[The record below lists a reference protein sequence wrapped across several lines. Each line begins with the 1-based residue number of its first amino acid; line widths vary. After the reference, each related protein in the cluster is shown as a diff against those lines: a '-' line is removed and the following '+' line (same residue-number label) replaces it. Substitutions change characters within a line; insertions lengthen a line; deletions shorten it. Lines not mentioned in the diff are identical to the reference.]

1 MSKGVKP
8 LPSIGSVLR
17 RRNRGVAGLVA
28 SQPTPATT
36 VVSFVVVIRTRPPA
50 GGMASLVA
58 TYAEPIFKKVQPL
71 SVQGR
76 PRAT

>member
-8 LPSIGSVLR
+8 LPSIGSALR
-17 RRNRGVAGLVA
+17 GRNRGVAGSVA

-58 TYAEPIFKKVQPL
+58 TYTEPIFKKVQPL

-76 PRAT
+76 PRAM